1 MHKSKAADLQGV
13 PKNRPVFGHSV
24 HTAWA
29 INARRL
35 FSWCPSLGL
44 SMPIAWSLSAHLT
57 GKTYTTW
64 WSLTERLMWFYS
76 SSSLSIFSLIHSLY
90 WHSLHT
96 GRVGARRFWNC
107 YLCRSLQ
114 FASIYKFKAVMN
126 QGRYIFMQLVDFL
139 PRKNFKWLVK
149 SMKATNILRDL
160 KGKKEIV

>member
-1 MHKSKAADLQGV
+1 MHKSKAADLRGV
-13 PKNRPVFGHSV
+13 PKNRQTFGHSV

-35 FSWCPSLGL
+35 FSWCPSLGPWVPTWRARL
-44 SMPIAWSLSAHLT
+44 P
-57 GKTYTTW
+57 TW

-114 FASIYKFKAVMN
+114 FVSIYKFKAVMN
-126 QGRYIFMQLVDFL
+126 QGRYVFMQLVDFL
-139 PRKNFKWLVK
+139 PRKNFEWLVK
-149 SMKATNILRDL
+149 KYEGNKYIKRF
-160 KGKKEIV
+160 KGEIE